1 MVRQVINVG
10 TVADDGTGDKIRDAF
25 VKSNSNFEE
34 LYEANTGIAFTDLS
48 VTTSGSPSGGGSLS
62 YDNTTG
68 AFTYVPTDLSSVSSS
83 VQFTVTPNGSSAYT
97 FNGGGTSND
106 DNPTLYLQKGN
117 TYEFVV
123 NASGHPFEI
132 RSSNGGAAYN
142 DGVTNNGTA
151 SGTVT
156 FTVPMDAPD
165 ELVYQCQVH
174 SSMVG
179 TISTGG
185 GSGLQTRTTKV
196 NTTSSL
202 GDGAIANVDFD
213 GFNSWALMSIQT
225 DRAAWVRLY
234 VDATSR
240 TSDASRTETS
250 DPAPDAGVI
259 AEVITTGAET
269 VRFTPAVIGWN
280 ASGTNITAAIK
291 NKSGGTNT
299 ITTTLTLLQLEA

>member
-1 MVRQVINVG
+1 MVQQLINVG

-25 VKSNSNFEE
+25 IKANANFTE
-34 LYEANTGIAFTDLS
+34 LYANTGGGIALDDFS
-48 VTTSGSPSGGGSLS
+48 VTTAAASGSGSLA
-62 YDNTTG
+62 YDG
-68 AFTYVPTDLSSVSSS
+68 SGVFTFAPVVLSSVSSA
-83 VQFTVTPNGSSAYT
+83 VTFTVVNNGASAYT
-97 FNGGGTSND
+97 FSGGGTSND

-117 TYEFVV
+117 TYEFAV

-132 RSSNGGAAYN
+132 RSSNGGSAYN

-165 ELVYQCQVH
+165 ELFYQCTVH
-174 SSMVG
+174 SNMVG
-179 TISTGG
+179 TINTGG
-185 GSGLQTRTTKV
+185 GSGLQSRTTKQV
-196 NTTSSL
+196 TTSSIA
-202 GDGAIANVDFD
+202 DDAIANVDID

-225 DRAAWVRLY
+225 DQAAWVRLY
-234 VDATSR
+234 VDATAR
-240 TSDASRTETS
+240 TGDASRTETT
-250 DPAPDAGVI
+250 DPDPTDGVI

-291 NKSGGTNT
+291 NKSGGTNS
-299 ITTTLTLLQLEA
+299 ITVTLTLLQLEA